1 MFRVPAGL
9 GGLGCDGMGWVVRGR
24 AELGD
29 RDGRG
34 QDQADLTFRIGFPL
48 WKPGSGFSGVM
59 IFRFGKLCVN
69 VTDPV
74 YLRGKFP
81 VLRTGS

>member
-1 MFRVPAGL
+1 MGW
-9 GGLGCDGMGWVVRGR
+9 DGMGWDVRGR

-48 WKPGSGFSGVM
+48 WKPGSGFSDVM
-59 IFRFGKLCVN
+59 IF
-69 VTDPV
+69 
-74 YLRGKFP
+74 
-81 VLRTGS
+81 